1 MKPVLHLLNNG
12 GWEPALPTPNNLYL
26 ETVTWG
32 VISSFR
38 QGSLRNTLESALFK
52 LREIHRESDS
62 QLIAGKC
69 LLVSHTAWKD
79 YKKLV
84 NKWKSL
90 SYRIRKLYPEIDYLW
105 LQDPDQV
112 TSILIDLKLQKALN
126 VNLTEGGE
134 G

>member
-1 MKPVLHLLNNG
+1 MKRVLHLLG
-12 GWEPALPTPNNLYL
+12 DRGWEPALPTPNNLYL
-26 ETVTWG
+26 ETVAWG

-38 QGSLRNTLESALFK
+38 HGSLRNTLESALFK

-69 LLVSHTAWKD
+69 LFISNTAWKD

-84 NKWKSL
+84 NKWKPL

-112 TSILIDLKLQKALN
+112 TSILVDLKQQKALN

-134 G
+134 R